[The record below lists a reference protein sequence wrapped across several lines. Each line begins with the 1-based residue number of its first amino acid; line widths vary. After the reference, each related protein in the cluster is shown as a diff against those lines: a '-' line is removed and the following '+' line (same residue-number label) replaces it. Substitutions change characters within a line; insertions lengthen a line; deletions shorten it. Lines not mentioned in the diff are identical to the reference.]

1 LSRVFKPSTRV
12 KPVSRWENAAV
23 ASAVRGLEPRA
34 PELEIPRPL
43 GVEVARSGETYVNL
57 DGWLKQHPR
66 RLL

>member
-1 LSRVFKPSTRV
+1 MAREGER
-12 KPVSRWENAAV
+12 AV

-43 GVEVARSGETYVNL
+43 GVGVARSGETFVNL

>member
-1 LSRVFKPSTRV
+1 MSRG
-12 KPVSRWENAAV
+12 ENAVMAQAV
-23 ASAVRGLEPRA
+23 KRLEPRA

-43 GVEVARSGETYVNL
+43 SVEVARSGETYVNL

>member
-1 LSRVFKPSTRV
+1 LSRVFKPPTRLKLV
-12 KPVSRWENAAV
+12 AREGERAV
-23 ASAVRGLEPRA
+23 ASAARGLEPRA

-43 GVEVARSGETYVNL
+43 GVGVARSGVTFVNL